1 MKPSQE
7 NGSQENGSQEPT
19 QGLVETNVILAEW
32 AARSAVESAPLIA
45 RLESMGYAV
54 RGKSEEEISEVLKH
68 PPTKP
73 AAA

>member
-1 MKPSQE
+1 MKQRQENESQE
-7 NGSQENGSQEPT
+7 NQPQEPT
-19 QGLVETNVILAEW
+19 QGLAETNAILAEW

-45 RLESMGYAV
+45 RLERMGYAV

-68 PPTKP
+68 PPTQP